1 MRSRIFCCILDVVAS
16 AYELAASEILG
27 KSHAE
32 EVVNARILVV
42 HHLSRFGF
50 SDTDIAFRLHRTP
63 QAVRH
68 MKSLYA
74 MQVKTLGELAAES
87 SIPKVIYA
95 MSVNMLAGPKPMRI
109 RQMLG
114 L

>member
-16 AYELAASEILG
+16 AYELDASEILG

-50 SDTDIAFRLHRTP
+50 SDTDIASRLHRTP

-68 MKSLYA
+68 LKSLYA
-74 MQVKTLGELAAES
+74 CRSES
-87 SIPKVIYA
+87 TRDKLFAIISQTTRKRLENIDFA
-95 MSVNMLAGPKPMRI
+95 SE
-109 RQMLG
+109 
-114 L
+114 